1 MRYVWCD
8 AGDDPTWEAGDR
20 AGIDGYFFPM
30 FDSVTTQQLLN
41 EAKTRGHAVGIYLG
55 HGWPQ
60 YVGKTPAQIAAV
72 VSAEYQRLLV
82 PGLKVMFNLEEHDPE
97 FVASVL
103 EEWRKLRPNVGTSWS
118 MEGMQGGWM
127 APSFVARILAS
138 RTRVV
143 PQCFI
148 GNMARR
154 ESDMVLRDLTKR
166 GFPDTS
172 VSMFYD
178 AANLGVGWDGFAF
191 TMGRLP

>member
-1 MRYVWCD
+1 MRYVWTD
-8 AGDDPTWEAGDR
+8 AGDDPTWENGDR
-20 AGIDGYFFPM
+20 AGVDGYFFPM
-30 FDSVTTQQLLN
+30 FDSVTTKTLIE
-41 EAKTRGHAVGIYLG
+41 EAKGRGHAIGIYMG

-60 YVGKTPAQIAAV
+60 YVGKTAAEIAAV
-72 VSAEYQRLLV
+72 VRAEYLRLFV

-103 EEWRKLRPNVGTSWS
+103 EEWRKLQRNVGTSWS

-127 APSFVARILAS
+127 APSFVARILAC
-138 RTRVV
+138 RVRVV

-166 GFPDTS
+166 GFPEHV

-178 AANLGVGWDGFAF
+178 AANLGVGWDGYAF
-191 TMGRLP
+191 TAGRLP